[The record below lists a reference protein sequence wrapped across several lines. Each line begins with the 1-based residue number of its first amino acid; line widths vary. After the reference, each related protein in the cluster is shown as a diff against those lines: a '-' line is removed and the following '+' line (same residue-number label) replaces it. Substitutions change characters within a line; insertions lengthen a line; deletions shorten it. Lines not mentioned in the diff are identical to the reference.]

1 MEITNSWGG
10 LRAPGSTRHGDVTKK
25 QKGSAT
31 NIISATTVVIAK
43 NMPGSMVKDANDR
56 FKRLHVSIYIYL
68 YIIDTCILT
77 NSCIYIYIIPS
88 S

>member
-10 LRAPGSTRHGDVTKK
+10 LRAPGSTKHGDVT
-25 QKGSAT
+25 
-31 NIISATTVVIAK
+31 ISATTVVIAK

-68 YIIDTCILT
+68 YIIIDTCILT
-77 NSCIYIYIIPS
+77 NSCIYIYIVIYIIPS